1 MIDIKEL
8 RAIAADAEKIV
19 FTQHVLERI
28 RQREVEKHDLL
39 DIIMNGEIIE
49 PYPNDRPF
57 PSCLI
62 LYLKVNGKPLHL
74 VCSMGNNKVYIIT
87 VYEPDLK
94 HWEPD
99 FMTRREK
106 SK

>member
-1 MIDIKEL
+1 MIDIKEM
-8 RAIAADAEKIV
+8 RALAVNIDNVVLTK
-19 FTQHVLERI
+19 HVLDRI
-28 RQREVEKHDLL
+28 RQRGVEKRDLL
-39 DIIMNGEIIE
+39 NVIMYGEIIE
-49 PYPNDRPF
+49 QYPDDYPY

-62 LYLKVNGKPLHL
+62 LYLKINSKPLHL

-99 FMTRREK
+99 FTARKERAK
-106 SK
+106 

>member
-8 RAIAADAEKIV
+8 RTLAADMEKIV

-28 RQREVEKHDLL
+28 RKREVEKHDLL

-49 PYPNDRPF
+49 QYPNDYPL

-87 VYEPDLK
+87 VYEPDLEY
-94 HWEPD
+94 WESD
-99 FMTRREK
+99 FMTRKEK

>member
-1 MIDIKEL
+1 MIDIREL
-8 RAIAADAEKIV
+8 RAIAENIDNVV
-19 FTQHVLERI
+19 FTGHALERI
-28 RQREVEKHDLL
+28 KQRGLKKRDLL

-49 PYPNDRPF
+49 QYPTDKYY

-62 LYLKVNGKPLHL
+62 LYFKINGNPLHL

-87 VYEPDLK
+87 IYEPDLK

-99 FMTRREK
+99 FMTRKERLK
-106 SK
+106 